1 MGFHKRYLNID
12 IVHRSLI
19 ENKIVNLFTKA
30 DAFVFEDNESSH
42 VYALFI
48 EGKTNQELLEIVEN
62 LKINNNEDN

>member
-12 IVHRSLI
+12 IVHRSLK

-30 DAFVFEDNESSH
+30 DALVFEDNESSH
-42 VYALFI
+42 AYSLFT
-48 EGKTNQELLEIVEN
+48 EGKTNDEILQFIEN

>member
-12 IVHRSLI
+12 IVHQSLK

-30 DAFVFEDNESSH
+30 DALIFEDNESSH
-42 VYALFI
+42 AYSMFI
-48 EGKTNQELLEIVEN
+48 EGKTNNEILQFIEN